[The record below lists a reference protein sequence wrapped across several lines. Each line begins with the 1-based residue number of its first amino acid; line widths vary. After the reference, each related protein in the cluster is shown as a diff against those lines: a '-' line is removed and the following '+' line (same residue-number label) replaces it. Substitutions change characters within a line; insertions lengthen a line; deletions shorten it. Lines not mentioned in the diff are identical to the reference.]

1 MRKVVA
7 GIVIGL
13 VLGTAAT
20 AIANT
25 TRFAYLNRGD
35 TAISTGGETACTVRP
50 HRGSRNGFICNV
62 GGDYRAK
69 YGVIVNEREVS
80 ITRYTNFNRFRVIV
94 RKRQSPLQWRG
105 GSRQITCRTLAP
117 LARSCREAP
126 DGLASSA

>member
-35 TAISTGGETACTVRP
+35 TAIATGGETACTVRP

-94 RKRQSPLQWRG
+94 RKRQSSLQ
-105 GSRQITCRTLAP
+105 
-117 LARSCREAP
+117 
-126 DGLASSA
+126 